1 MTTDVNSVRS
11 VTSGLVRAC
20 HPGPTAAVTMLTVL
34 LAVSSDLGST
44 VRTPAGVAG
53 VLQTGPALVLLVS
66 AAVLA
71 GQLSIGWSNDLLDA
85 QRDRRAA
92 RRDKPLALGSVPTRT
107 VRSAAAMALVATI
120 LLSAA
125 LGWRAALVHLVLVV
139 GSGWAYNLGLKAT
152 VWSWV
157 PYAVAFGSLPAV
169 VWLAGAER
177 ALPPVWMSVVGA
189 LLGVGAHL
197 LNVLPDLVQD
207 ERAGVRGL
215 PHRLGERRVRILGPL
230 LLLCGSVVVT
240 LAPAGPAPWWAWG
253 LLVLCLVL
261 AAVAWSTRGRMPF
274 TAAIGIA
281 LLDVAGLVLR

>member
-1 MTTDVNSVRS
+1 MPQV
-11 VTSGLVRAC
+11 VTRRAVIGGLAQTC
-20 HPGPTAAVTMLTVL
+20 HPGPTVAVTALTAL
-34 LAVSSDLGST
+34 LALGSRPGST
-44 VRTPAGVAG
+44 ASVPADPTG
-53 VLQTGPALVLLVS
+53 VLWSGPSLVLLVS

-71 GQLSIGWSNDLLDA
+71 GQLSIGWSNDLVDA
-85 QRDRRAA
+85 RRDREAHRQ
-92 RRDKPLALGSVPTRT
+92 DKPLARGQLP
-107 VRSAAAMALVATI
+107 VRAVRVAIVGALVASV

-139 GSGWAYNLGLKAT
+139 GSGWAYNLGLKPT

-169 VWLAGAER
+169 VWLAGPQPVW
-177 ALPPVWMSVVGA
+177 PPVWMTVVGA

-197 LNVLPDLVQD
+197 LNVLPDLVED

-215 PHRLGERRVRILGPL
+215 PHRLGERRVRVLGPL

-240 LAPAGPAPWWAWG
+240 LAPAGPVPWWAWAV
-253 LLVLCLVL
+253 LTLCLAL
-261 AAVAWSTRGRMPF
+261 AVVAWSTRGRTPF
-274 TAAIGIA
+274 AAAIGIA